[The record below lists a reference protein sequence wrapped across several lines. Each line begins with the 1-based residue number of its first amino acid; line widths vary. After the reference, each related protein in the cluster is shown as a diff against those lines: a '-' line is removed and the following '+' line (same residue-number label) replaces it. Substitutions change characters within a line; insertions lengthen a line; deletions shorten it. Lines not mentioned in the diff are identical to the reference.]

1 MSKLIRAAFYRY
13 FHSILFYVCLALSL
27 ISAAVFSYAVGR
39 DKEMYAGLLLL
50 QSLIYAVL
58 LSVTVGGEASG
69 GCKNKI
75 IYGYSRLQIYF
86 SELIAA
92 CTVVSGIYLF
102 YIIFSFL
109 FNISTVSQ
117 TPVSLIMQSLLGF
130 YCISLC
136 ICALCVFI
144 SFTSG
149 KTIAAAIICVILV
162 FGIYITWEPTETI
175 LNKAEYFTVYTP
187 KNAMGGEPAFQG
199 VRNPDDEDMIEV
211 KQKNPEYVGG
221 FARKLLV
228 LYRDL
233 NPYCQLKRYNA
244 VLRPYFYTE
253 EERRHAN
260 GLISPYLI
268 DAGYL
273 DTDITEDEQ
282 KFLDT
287 APLYP
292 LAVTAVTVPLGAL
305 LYRKKK
311 FR

>member
-27 ISAAVFSYAVGR
+27 ISAAVFSYAVRR

-50 QSLIYAVL
+50 QSFVYAVL

-86 SELIAA
+86 SELVAA
-92 CTVVSGIYLF
+92 SAVVSGIYLF

-130 YCISLC
+130 YCILLC

-144 SFTSG
+144 SFASG

-162 FGIYITWEPTETI
+162 FGIYITWEPTETV
-175 LNKAEYFTVYTP
+175 LNKAEYFTFYTP

-221 FARKLLV
+221 FARTLLV

-233 NPYCQLKRYNA
+233 NPYCQLKRYNS

-253 EERRHAN
+253 EERSHAN
-260 GLISPYLI
+260 GLISPVLI
-268 DAGYL
+268 EAGYL

-282 KFLDT
+282 KFLNA

-292 LAVTAVTVPLGAL
+292 LAVTAVLVPSGAL